1 MLCWRIIM
9 STTKISGTRI
19 TSRIPVPKQFDLI
32 QDRSA
37 GKRERAHLFPGFIDK
52 ENLDTLNRFGEKFK
66 LTGIDGN
73 SSELHELNVFEAFL
87 ADHVQPNRIC
97 DVQCMLLWSE
107 WVRTYQRQ
115 TYGFPNLIREKEFRN
130 AITDKFGVEIANYE
144 FRGAV
149 YPGIRF
155 VP

>member
-1 MLCWRIIM
+1 M
-9 STTKISGTRI
+9 STMKISGTRI
-19 TSRIPVPKQFDLI
+19 TSRIPVLKQFDLI
-32 QDRSA
+32 PDRSA
-37 GKRERAHLFPGFIDK
+37 GKSESIHPFPEFIDK
-52 ENLDTLNRFGEKFK
+52 ENLDALNRFGEKFK
-66 LTGIDGN
+66 LTGIYGN
-73 SSELHELNVFEAFL
+73 PSEIHELNVFEAFL

-107 WVRTYQRQ
+107 WVRTCQRQ
-115 TYGFPNLIREKEFRN
+115 TYGFPNLIREREFRN
-130 AITDKFGVEIANYE
+130 AITDKFGVEIANYG